1 MTKKRV
7 LFVCTHNSARSQ
19 MAEAMVNAWA
29 GDTFEAF
36 SAGTEASIIRP
47 ETVAVMQEIG
57 FDLSANRSKSVEEF
71 RGQPF
76 HWFITVCDE
85 AQKNCPVLPGVENV
99 AHWSIEDPAHVTGSP
114 EERLAAFRTARDR
127 VRDRIHIFLLAAG
140 RDDLPAPEPAT
151 LGEPSA

>member
-19 MAEAMVNAWA
+19 MAEAMVNAWG
-29 GDTFEAF
+29 GDVFEAF
-36 SAGTEASIIRP
+36 SAGTEATGVRP
-47 ETVAVMQEIG
+47 ETIRVMREIG
-57 FDLSANRSKSVEEF
+57 FDLSTNRSKTVEEF

-99 AHWSIEDPAHVTGSP
+99 GHWSIEDPSLVEGSD
-114 EERLAAFRTARDR
+114 EERLSAFRTARDR
-127 VRDRIHIFLLAAG
+127 VRDRIHMVLLAAG
-140 RDDLPAPEPAT
+140 RADLPTPQAT
-151 LGEPSA
+151 SLGG

>member
-1 MTKKRV
+1 MSKKRV

-36 SAGTEASIIRP
+36 SAGTEATVIRP
-47 ETVAVMQEIG
+47 ETYAVMAEIG
-57 FDLSANRSKSVEEF
+57 LDLEGHSSKSIEEF

-85 AQKNCPVLPGVENV
+85 AQKNCPVLPGVEHA
-99 AHWSIEDPAHVTGSP
+99 AHWSIEDPAKAAGSP
-114 EERLAAFRTARDR
+114 QERHEAFRAARDR
-127 VRDRIHIFLLAAG
+127 IRDRIHIFLLAAG
-140 RDDLPAPEPAT
+140 REDLPTPEAAT
-151 LGEPSA
+151 LG